1 MDRPLILTYDVGTQ
15 SARAILVDK
24 QGSIVDKVQM
34 KYTEPYIRPQPGW
47 AEQKTDFYFA
57 HMCAASRVL
66 MERNKDKAGDI
77 ISGIG
82 KLFG

>member
-34 KYTEPYIRPQPGW
+34 KYEEPYMTRARLGR
-47 AEQKTDFYFA
+47 AED
-57 HMCAASRVL
+57 
-66 MERNKDKAGDI
+66 
-77 ISGIG
+77 
-82 KLFG
+82 